1 MTPHSPG
8 HDPVVGTTV
17 RGLAEL
23 AVLLPFALGYDPGC
37 SLVVVC
43 LVDGRMDL
51 VARFDL
57 DPDAPVATAMAPVV
71 DVVGREIPDEV
82 VILALGAPVGA
93 RPLHDHAA
101 REAARILRDAG
112 VLVGAVAVVD
122 GDHLHRLD
130 RPGAP
135 VPLPT
140 PAEVPAVAD
149 HVAAGV
155 HPRPTRAAL
164 EAAVEADERAVE
176 TGAAVPDE
184 GRTAICEAWAQ
195 LLDRPVE
202 AVPPQVLATAVAAL
216 VDPMVRDGLML
227 HLCPVGGEDPS
238 CGGWRPAF
246 SAAVPDRP
254 WLGEDTAAERRL
266 LLERLRS
273 VAARTPDRWAAPV
286 LTVLANT
293 AWWVGDGTLAAVA
306 LARALRV
313 DPGYRLAV
321 LLDQL
326 VSLGVRREAGRSRA
340 A

>member
-1 MTPHSPG
+1 MTSSSPTSQG
-8 HDPVVGTTV
+8 K
-17 RGLAEL
+17 
-23 AVLLPFALGYDPGC
+23 
-37 SLVVVC
+37 
-43 LVDGRMDL
+43 
-51 VARFDL
+51 
-57 DPDAPVATAMAPVV
+57 
-71 DVVGREIPDEV
+71 
-82 VILALGAPVGA
+82 
-93 RPLHDHAA
+93 
-101 REAARILRDAG
+101 
-112 VLVGAVAVVD
+112 
-122 GDHLHRLD
+122 
-130 RPGAP
+130 
-135 VPLPT
+135 
-140 PAEVPAVAD
+140 
-149 HVAAGV
+149 
-155 HPRPTRAAL
+155 TRAACL
-164 EAAVEADERAVE
+164 IGWPAAHSRSPLIHHYWLR
-176 TGAAVPDE
+176 TLGIE
-184 GRTAICEAWAQ
+184 GGYVI
-195 LLDRPVE
+195 E

>member
-1 MTPHSPG
+1 MQDRAQAG
-8 HDPVVGTTV
+8 LGEQLGRVAILRRLAVG
-17 RGLAEL
+17 RRHWRAADHLAEL
-23 AVLLPFALGYDPGC
+23 
-37 SLVVVC
+37 
-43 LVDGRMDL
+43 
-51 VARFDL
+51 
-57 DPDAPVATAMAPVV
+57 
-71 DVVGREIPDEV
+71 
-82 VILALGAPVGA
+82 
-93 RPLHDHAA
+93 
-101 REAARILRDAG
+101 LRDHRESLPE
-112 VLVGAVAVVD
+112 LVIRVPLTPDTTVPEGAVGWHDFLERA
-122 GDHLHRLD
+122 
-130 RPGAP
+130 
-135 VPLPT
+135 T
-140 PAEVPAVAD
+140 PES
-149 HVAAGV
+149 
-155 HPRPTRAAL
+155 L
-164 EAAVEADERAVE
+164 VEADERAVE

-306 LARALRV
+306 LARALRQ
-313 DPGYRLAV
+313 AI
-321 LLDQL
+321 
-326 VSLGVRREAGRSRA
+326 RREGDALPSTKGVL
-340 A
+340 